1 METVAVEVSKAIN
14 DLPVALRNIVIDFE
28 NMDLITPNRLRLT
41 KVFSLKVIG
50 NHLNLIE
57 ENKKIFNV

>member
-41 KVFSLKVIG
+41 KVFSMKVIG

>member
-41 KVFSLKVIG
+41 KVFSLKVIE

>member
-14 DLPVALRNIVIDFE
+14 DLPVSLRNIVIDFE

-41 KVFSLKVIG
+41 KVFSMKVIG